1 MDLLLL
7 VAVVGELCIGIQDHL
22 DHHSMARPFLLV
34 IIRECTTRVTGPL
47 FMANLYLVHHLQF
60 PHLCLQCIQV
70 AVFLGEI
77 FFQYQSCY
85 NAGRAGLRDVK
96 LSNRPVIG
104 VVYMQV
110 AFILVIGQEAQQEL
124 SYFENDAHTT
134 CEILF
139 TWLGQYS
146 QFVPCTIVGLLLRN
160 MGYIVL
166 NRLSL
171 FCVLKHA
178 ISCMNHVDMW
188 FHSRDLA
195 GAALPGSPGQ
205 AERPP
210 STTEEHIVQGK
221 PKRKKLSKHQAK
233 VEGRR
238 GWTTAE
244 VEALISLRG
253 QMDEEFD
260 RNKQKQGTLFFS
272 ALRY

>member
-110 AFILVIGQEAQQEL
+110 AFILVIGQEAQQ
-124 SYFENDAHTT
+124 
-134 CEILF
+134 
-139 TWLGQYS
+139 
-146 QFVPCTIVGLLLRN
+146 
-160 MGYIVL
+160 
-166 NRLSL
+166 
-171 FCVLKHA
+171 
-178 ISCMNHVDMW
+178 
-188 FHSRDLA
+188 
-195 GAALPGSPGQ
+195 
-205 AERPP
+205 
-210 STTEEHIVQGK
+210 
-221 PKRKKLSKHQAK
+221 
-233 VEGRR
+233 
-238 GWTTAE
+238 
-244 VEALISLRG
+244 
-253 QMDEEFD
+253 
-260 RNKQKQGTLFFS
+260 
-272 ALRY
+272 